1 MSNTPARHATPA
13 FLPKPILEI
22 ADVVE
27 LFDELAA
34 RAHKAKRRAGPPP
47 RTDRWTVRR
56 QLEAMGM
63 TVENGLLRQ
72 SKKGGKIYF
81 TYRDLAEAIG
91 GGLLASIMDVEHLLG
106 EASDR

>member
-1 MSNTPARHATPA
+1 MSDTRASQPA

-34 RAHKAKRRAGPPP
+34 RGHKKMRRPGPPP

-56 QLEAMGM
+56 QLEAMEVPM
-63 TVENGLLRQ
+63 RQ
-72 SKKGGKIYF
+72 KGKGGKLYF
-81 TYRDLAEAIG
+81 TYKDLAEAIG
-91 GGLLASIMDVEHLLG
+91 GGLLQSILDVEHILG
-106 EASDR
+106 EPDGRSRDS

>member
-1 MSNTPARHATPA
+1 MQTATDQRRPPPA
-13 FLPKPILEI
+13 FSPKPILEI

-34 RAHKAKRRAGPPP
+34 RAHKKMRRPGPAP

-56 QLEAMGM
+56 QLEAME
-63 TVENGLLRQ
+63 VPFRQ
-72 SKKGGKIYF
+72 KSKGGKLYF

-91 GGLLASIMDVEHLLG
+91 GGLLASILDVEHILG
-106 EASDR
+106 EDER